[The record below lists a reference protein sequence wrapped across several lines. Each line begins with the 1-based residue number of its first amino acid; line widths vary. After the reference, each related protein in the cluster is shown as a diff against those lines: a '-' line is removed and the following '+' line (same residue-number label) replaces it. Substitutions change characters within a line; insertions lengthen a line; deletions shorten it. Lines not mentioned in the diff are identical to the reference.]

1 MYETSACGINMKCE
15 FHHPNSLR
23 TLDFGNLTNLLLYS
37 GKKLSIALMNNEG
50 STPETWKKAP
60 VRYCTFSSFT
70 LCRSTEDF
78 ETFGNII
85 TS

>member
-60 VRYCTFSSFT
+60 VRYYTFSF
-70 LCRSTEDF
+70 LYPVQKYRRF
-78 ETFGNII
+78 
-85 TS
+85 